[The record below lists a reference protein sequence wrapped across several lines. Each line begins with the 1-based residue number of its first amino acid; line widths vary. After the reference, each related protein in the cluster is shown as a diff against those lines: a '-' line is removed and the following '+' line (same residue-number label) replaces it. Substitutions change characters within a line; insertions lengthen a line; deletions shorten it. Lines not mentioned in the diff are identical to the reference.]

1 MSQNLTL
8 INYQNAQIIHIG
20 IQDGKEVIK
29 QEIDIDTEIET
40 AEGKAEDL
48 LLQIYSKLKN
58 MKETIIIYKTNN
70 WWRISIKNIKC
81 IKRWIYLIYYLE
93 NGSLFSGSYFSTNSD
108 IGNLLPPTIFISIF
122 TFFSFTSIIL

>member
-1 MSQNLTL
+1 LSQNLTL

-58 MKETIIIYKTNN
+58 YERNN
-70 WWRISIKNIKC
+70 
-81 IKRWIYLIYYLE
+81 YYL
-93 NGSLFSGSYFSTNSD
+93 
-108 IGNLLPPTIFISIF
+108 
-122 TFFSFTSIIL
+122 